1 VWPISKTSVFKEFD
15 SKRYLSWCSV
25 TSKTNA
31 THLRIDCYST
41 HMISYD
47 WFSNNVL
54 KSNELIFSQY
64 TVDSERCMRTGLAL
78 FHPTYSLTHACK
90 NHCSNSSSHRRHL
103 RIRDRSSQESAHFFL
118 LLAASLPPCWRCCI
132 SLLPHLNNSWHWQ
145 ENRVWVVRVI
155 ILTH

>member
-1 VWPISKTSVFKEFD
+1 MIRRGIFRDALLRAKPMRHIFE
-15 SKRYLSWCSV
+15 LI
-25 TSKTNA
+25 A
-31 THLRIDCYST
+31 ILRI
-41 HMISYD
+41 
-47 WFSNNVL
+47 WFLMTDSATMFW
-54 KSNELIFSQY
+54 KNELIFSQY